1 MDLNISRSALKTRI
15 TLFTLAIFVSGI
27 WSLSFYVSRM
37 LQEDMQRLLGEQ
49 QLSTVTFI
57 AEEVNSEL
65 QERLGLLRQVA
76 DRISPALIG
85 NDAALQAFL
94 EDRTSLPTLFN
105 AGVWVTR
112 TDGIAVA
119 SLPHSAERIGVNYMD
134 RDHILAALTQGKST
148 IGRPV
153 IGKQTQPPLFAIGIP
168 IRDTSGKV
176 IGSVSGVTDLGK
188 SSFLD
193 RITYNKYGTNGGYF
207 LVSAQHRLIITST
220 DKKRVMQPFPD
231 PGINPALD
239 RYIDGYE
246 GSSIYVNPFGVEVLG
261 SGRKIPSANW
271 IMGAT
276 LPTSEAFAPIH
287 AMQQRMLLAT
297 LLLTVLAGALTW
309 WMLRRQ
315 FSPML
320 DAINT
325 IKALSDRDINQAP
338 HALPVSSQDEIGTL
352 IGSFNRL
359 LATLA
364 QRAQA
369 LKQSDER
376 YSTIIAAS
384 PVPLAINDE
393 HGNITYLNR
402 AFIQTLGY
410 TLTDIPTLEAWWPR
424 AYPDPQYRQWVAAKW
439 AQNMEEAMRSNQ
451 AFAPM
456 EIDIRCKNGEIRTCL
471 ASASAFEDGFAK
483 THLIILHDITERKR
497 VEQALL
503 AAKDRLSEAQ
513 DMAHIGNWA
522 LDLLTGELTWS
533 DEIFRMFEI
542 DPEQVGASYEIFL
555 NAIHPDDR
563 DAVNQAYSD
572 SLVNRT
578 PYEISHRLLMNDG
591 RVKWVHEKCTS
602 DFDAAGKP
610 LMSRGMVQ
618 DITRIKQTEQ
628 ALICARDEA
637 ERANQAKSE
646 PLSRMR
652 HGLHADESRE

>member
-1 MDLNISRSALKTRI
+1 MNLNISQSALKTRI

-27 WSLSFYVSRM
+27 WSLSLYASRM
-37 LQEDMQRLLGEQ
+37 LQADMQRLLGEQ

-65 QERLGLLRQVA
+65 QERLGLLGRVA
-76 DRISPALIG
+76 DTISPAILA
-85 NDAALQAFL
+85 NDAAMQTFL
-94 EDRTSLPTLFN
+94 ENRISLPTLFN

-112 TDGIAVA
+112 ADGIAIA

-134 RDHILAALTQGKST
+134 RDHILAALTKGKST

-153 IGKQTQPPLFAIGIP
+153 IGKQAQAPLFAMGIP

-176 IGSVSGVTDLGK
+176 IGSLSGVTDLGK
-188 SSFLD
+188 SNFLD
-193 RITYNKYGTNGGYF
+193 RITDNKYGKNGGYF
-207 LVSAQHRLIITST
+207 LISAQHRLIITST
-220 DKKRVMQPFPD
+220 DKKRGMQPFPA
-231 PGINPALD
+231 PGISPALD

-261 SGRKIPSANW
+261 SGKRIPVADW

-276 LPTSEAFAPIH
+276 LPTSEAFAPIDR
-287 AMQQRMLLAT
+287 MKQRMLLAT
-297 LLLTVLAGALTW
+297 LLLTLGAGALTW

-325 IKALSDRDINQAP
+325 IKALSDRDAGQAP
-338 HALPVSSQDEIGTL
+338 HALPVSRQDEIGTL
-352 IGSFNRL
+352 IGSFNSL
-359 LATLA
+359 LETLA

-369 LKQSDER
+369 LKSSDER
-376 YSTIIAAS
+376 YSTIITAS

-393 HGNITYLNR
+393 HGNITFLNR
-402 AFIQTLGY
+402 SFIQTLGY
-410 TLTDIPTLEAWWPR
+410 TLADIPTLDAWWPR
-424 AYPDPQYRQWVAAKW
+424 AYPDPQYRQWVADKW
-439 AQNMEEAMRSNQ
+439 AQNMQEAMRSNQ

-456 EIDIRCKNGEIRTCL
+456 EINIRCKNGEIRTCL

-483 THLIILHDITERKR
+483 SHLIILHDITERKKA
-497 VEQALL
+497 EQALV
-503 AAKDRLSEAQ
+503 AARDRLSDAQ
-513 DMAHIGNWA
+513 DMAHIGTWT
-522 LDLLTGELTWS
+522 LDLLTGELAWS

-542 DPEQVGASYEIFL
+542 DPERVGASYEIFL

-578 PYEISHRLLMNDG
+578 PYEISHRLLMPDG
-591 RVKWVHEKCTS
+591 RIKWVHEKCMS
-602 DFDAAGKP
+602 DFDSAGKP
-610 LMSRGMVQ
+610 LQSRGMVQ
-618 DITRIKQTEQ
+618 DITKIKQTEQ
-628 ALICARDEA
+628 ALICALDEA
-637 ERANQAKSE
+637 ERANLARSE
-646 PLSRMR
+646 FLSDMGHKLR
-652 HGLHADESRE
+652 ADESRE